1 MAGRILAQELVEYGG
16 QREVMVLAL
25 PRGGVPVAH
34 EIADALYLHMDIWLV
49 RKLGVPRHEELAMG
63 AISLGGTCYIND
75 EIVEGL
81 RIPQKAIDQTIVR
94 ESAEIERRNR
104 IYRQSRPPPPVA
116 NKTVIIAD
124 DGLATGATMR
134 AAVESLRKA
143 GASKIIVAA
152 PVGSSDTVRM
162 LAHVADKVV
171 CPYQPEPFYGVGEWY
186 EDFTQ
191 TSDEEVQEILGRHTE
206 LAA

>member
-1 MAGRILAQELVEYGG
+1 MLAQELLAYGG
-16 QREVMVLAL
+16 QPDVMVLAL

-34 EIADALYLHMDIWLV
+34 EIAETLYLHMDIWLV

-63 AISLGGTCYIND
+63 AISLGGACYIND
-75 EIVEGL
+75 EIVQGL
-81 RIPQKAIDQTIVR
+81 GISEKAIDQAIVR
-94 ESAEIERRNR
+94 ESTEIERRNHV
-104 IYRQSRPPPPVA
+104 YRQSRPAPIVSK
-116 NKTVIIAD
+116 KTVIVVD

-143 GASKIIVAA
+143 GASQIIVAA
-152 PVGSSDTVRM
+152 PVGSADTCRM
-162 LAHVADKVV
+162 LAHVADKVI

-186 EDFTQ
+186 EDFAQ
-191 TSDEEVQEILGRHTE
+191 TSDEEVQKILTRHTE